1 MKSQVSSFRLEF
13 SGICCQEFPLRK
25 LQCSE
30 YTYHA
35 AMGALGSSRQWAQ
48 VLGLVETM
56 VAGRIALDKGMQES
70 AARSAAMGR

>member
-1 MKSQVSSFRLEF
+1 
-13 SGICCQEFPLRK
+13 
-25 LQCSE
+25 
-30 YTYHA
+30 
-35 AMGALGSSRQWAQ
+35 MGALGSSRQWAQ